1 MSSMGMIPTWKQLK
15 ESGFDRE
22 SYLECEQ
29 VGLWKAQVEGLAYSH
44 CGQTMATGRG
54 GRRGIHL
61 FVRAE
66 NGEKFRL
73 YAMYRGDSIPHA
85 RAMDLVI
92 GDRIQ
97 LETTLT
103 SAGKAWIKSLEVLT

>member
-1 MSSMGMIPTWKQLK
+1 MDMIPTWNQLK
-15 ESGFDRE
+15 ESDFDRE
-22 SYLECEQ
+22 SYLECER
-29 VGLWKAQVEGLAYSH
+29 VGLWKAQVDALAYSH

-54 GRRGIHL
+54 GRKGIHL

-66 NGEKFRL
+66 DGVKFRL
-73 YAMYRGDSIPHA
+73 YAMYRGDSVPHA
-85 RAMDLVI
+85 RAKDLLI

-103 SAGKAWIKSLEVLT
+103 GAGKTWIKSLEVLT